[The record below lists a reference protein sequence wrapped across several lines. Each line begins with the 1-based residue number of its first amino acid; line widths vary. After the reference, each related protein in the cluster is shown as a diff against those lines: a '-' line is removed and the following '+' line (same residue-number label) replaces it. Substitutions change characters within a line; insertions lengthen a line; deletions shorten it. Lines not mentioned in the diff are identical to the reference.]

1 MVENVGALRL
11 GLVCPRGVVGSPDP
25 GRSPGR
31 EQTRLLALPLWVM
44 PARVHPC
51 PRQLCPVSSPSRL
64 VVCTPA
70 LFVLS
75 CLPAFSQ
82 RDTLG
87 SSQPRRPWKRL
98 PFSTS
103 EQHPVVRMERH
114 FVHPSVHGPGDTW
127 VVPAFGHRDRRRCAK
142 ICSRPCAHRRSVRAM
157 GRFRVYCF
165 EGPATCLPQQLPR
178 FPFPPATPESRSRSA
193 SRPARTPS
201 VPGLAIPA
209 GTEETPVVV
218 VSCVLSVAKDVEH
231 LSVCSSP
238 TILIYLFIYSDVYIF
253 KWKTSTSV

>member
-31 EQTRLLALPLWVM
+31 EQTRLLALPLWVV

-82 RDTLG
+82 RDTSG

-103 EQHPVVRMERH
+103 EQHPVVRMERIS
-114 FVHPSVHGPGDTW
+114 FIRPFTGRGTRGLFPPSA
-127 VVPAFGHRDRRRCAK
+127 VVTAA
-142 ICSRPCAHRRSVRAM
+142 AVRRSVPAPAHTAEASGPWGGSAFTVLRDQ
-157 GRFRVYCF
+157 RPVFLSSCRV
-165 EGPATCLPQQLPR
+165 
-178 FPFPPATPESRSRSA
+178 SRSRQRRPRAAVAPRPGRHALPPFRVSP
-193 SRPARTPS
+193 SRQVRRRPPS
-201 VPGLAIPA
+201 WL
-209 GTEETPVVV
+209 
-218 VSCVLSVAKDVEH
+218 
-231 LSVCSSP
+231 
-238 TILIYLFIYSDVYIF
+238 
-253 KWKTSTSV
+253 

>member
-82 RDTLG
+82 RDTLV
-87 SSQPRRPWKRL
+87 RL
-98 PFSTS
+98 
-103 EQHPVVRMERH
+103 
-114 FVHPSVHGPGDTW
+114 
-127 VVPAFGHRDRRRCAK
+127 VPAEA
-142 ICSRPCAHRRSVRAM
+142 PV
-157 GRFRVYCF
+157 
-165 EGPATCLPQQLPR
+165 
-178 FPFPPATPESRSRSA
+178 
-193 SRPARTPS
+193 
-201 VPGLAIPA
+201 
-209 GTEETPVVV
+209 ETPP
-218 VSCVLSVAKDVEH
+218 LFDV
-231 LSVCSSP
+231 
-238 TILIYLFIYSDVYIF
+238 
-253 KWKTSTSV
+253 

>member
-31 EQTRLLALPLWVM
+31 EQTWLLALPLWVM

-75 CLPAFSQ
+75 RLPAFSQ

-114 FVHPSVHGPGDTW
+114 FVHP
-127 VVPAFGHRDRRRCAK
+127 F
-142 ICSRPCAHRRSVRAM
+142 IRPFT
-157 GRFRVYCF
+157 GRGTR
-165 EGPATCLPQQLPR
+165 EL
-178 FPFPPATPESRSRSA
+178 FP
-193 SRPARTPS
+193 
-201 VPGLAIPA
+201 
-209 GTEETPVVV
+209 
-218 VSCVLSVAKDVEH
+218 
-231 LSVCSSP
+231 
-238 TILIYLFIYSDVYIF
+238 
-253 KWKTSTSV
+253 

>member
-31 EQTRLLALPLWVM
+31 EQTRLLALPLWVI

-82 RDTLG
+82 HDTLG

-103 EQHPVVRMERH
+103 EQHPVVRMEGH

-142 ICSRPCAHRRSVRAM
+142 ICSRPCAHRRSVRAW
-157 GRFRVYCF
+157 GGSAFTVLRDQRPVFLSSCRV
-165 EGPATCLPQQLPR
+165 
-178 FPFPPATPESRSRSA
+178 SRSRQRRPRAAVAPHPGRHALPPFRVSP
-193 SRPARTPS
+193 SRQVRRRPPS
-201 VPGLAIPA
+201 RL
-209 GTEETPVVV
+209 
-218 VSCVLSVAKDVEH
+218 
-231 LSVCSSP
+231 
-238 TILIYLFIYSDVYIF
+238 
-253 KWKTSTSV
+253 